1 MGFPAGAVVKNLPAN
16 AGYLSSI
23 PGSGRSFGGGN
34 GNPLQYSCLENPMD
48 RGVRQ
53 ATVYGVTKSR
63 TRLGNWAQTYQVTL
77 LTGGSQR
84 HHGSIYLSLIFL
96 MSSLPMLPTT
106 HITFH
111 LKSLSHK
118 LWIQEVFFGHY
129 PPDPMRCTNWVGCQA
144 GQLLPAL
151 ANWAADL
158 ESFLLS
164 TAHWKSQKGT
174 SCDPVIKNLCR
185 GHGFHPWSGKI
196 SPATGLSPYATT
208 TEAHVPWSPCS
219 ATKEALKTEAPQ
231 LEKAPHAVMKTQG
244 TKNK

>member
-1 MGFPAGAVVKNLPAN
+1 MSFPECHTDGIIQYVAFPDWLLCPS
-16 AGYLSSI
+16 YI
-23 PGSGRSFGGGN
+23 Y
-34 GNPLQYSCLENPMD
+34 QYSCLENPMD

-53 ATVYGVTKSR
+53 ATVHGVTKSQ
-63 TRLGNWAQTYQVTL
+63 TQLGNWAPTHKVTL
-77 LTGGSQR
+77 LIGGSQR
-84 HHGSIYLSLIFL
+84 HYGSIYLSLIFL

-118 LWIQEVFFGHY
+118 LWIKEVFFGHY
-129 PPDPMRCTNWVGCQA
+129 PPDPRRCTNWVGCQA

-174 SCDPVIKNLCR
+174 SW
-185 GHGFHPWSGKI
+185 WS
-196 SPATGLSPYATT
+196 SD
-208 TEAHVPWSPCS
+208 
-219 ATKEALKTEAPQ
+219 
-231 LEKAPHAVMKTQG
+231 
-244 TKNK
+244 